1 MKCYRISKYNPTCK
15 DSNDVYRSPEWTS
28 FGDIGRF
35 FNGFELTLEEYRKVE
50 NEYLQIVMDILHF
63 YGVSVI
69 NIKNLEMP
77 FTVAEIRT
85 YLLKRGVSLS
95 EKEEYILKNVQNL
108 LEVQIDDFNVL
119 FRLILKECFWCILYT
134 DKKVFIKFGYD
145 LYVYVFC
152 ENIPEHIIKNRG
164 NVNIEKLT
172 KWEYLL

>member
-15 DSNDVYRSPEWTS
+15 DSNDVYRSTEWTS